1 MIRSV
6 ENTINNCFNDFQEK
20 LLMNGY
26 DVEFKNKDKVIE
38 KISEPIL
45 DTIRSAFF
53 SQVVVEISVKP
64 EQDDLIIGKRVFGNS
79 LDFVEDFYF
88 RLDKNECYNLYNDG
102 NYIEVDFVIY
112 DYETYKDIFSD
123 DEEEEKI
130 PFGYID
136 ELIDEHIETI
146 KNILKAYEIEPE
158 YDSIINAVTFKV
170 PLEVEITRILV

>member
-1 MIRSV
+1 
-6 ENTINNCFNDFQEK
+6 
-20 LLMNGY
+20 
-26 DVEFKNKDKVIE
+26 
-38 KISEPIL
+38 
-45 DTIRSAFF
+45 
-53 SQVVVEISVKP
+53 
-64 EQDDLIIGKRVFGNS
+64 
-79 LDFVEDFYF
+79 
-88 RLDKNECYNLYNDG
+88 LYNDG